1 MKDRIYISIK
11 LRFQFFIICWKFH
24 MLDLQLINIQS
35 VSNTLYMCL
44 GYIHDSGNDLKIH
57 LYKWLIY

>member
-1 MKDRIYISIK
+1 
-11 LRFQFFIICWKFH
+11 
-24 MLDLQLINIQS
+24 MLDLQLVSIQS
-35 VSNTLYMCL
+35 VSDTLYMCL